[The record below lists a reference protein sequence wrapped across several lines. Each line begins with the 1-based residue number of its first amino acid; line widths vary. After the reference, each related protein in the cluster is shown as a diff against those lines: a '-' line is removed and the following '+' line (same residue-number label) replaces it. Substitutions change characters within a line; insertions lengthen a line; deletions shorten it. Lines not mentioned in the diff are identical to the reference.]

1 MALIYSKLKVALT
14 GWGVRTPQSYTSQL
28 YLVST
33 ASIRKVIE
41 WPLDGIEPWPS
52 ATNGQQ
58 TKDTIN
64 STGARGQ
71 CAQAGTVTAVG
82 LLS

>member
-1 MALIYSKLKVALT
+1 MALIYSKAALT
-14 GWGVRTPQSYTSQL
+14 DWGVRIPQSYTTQL
-28 YLVST
+28 HLVST

-41 WPLDGIEPWPS
+41 WPPDGTEPWPS
-52 ATNGQQ
+52 ATNRQQ

-64 STGARGQ
+64 SMGARGQ
-71 CAQAGTVTAVG
+71 RAQAGTVTAVG